1 MTTSATHGWGSHLET
16 CHRIQ
21 RPADQEDLGQTT
33 TSMPPSPSK
42 LFLMRCFELGGMNT
56 PLEFDAVLHEASLP
70 TSFEHNLMALAL
82 NEYFIEVGVSQSVT
96 YIDL

>member
-1 MTTSATHGWGSHLET
+1 MSNLPEPQVQLVELYRQHAALS
-16 CHRIQ
+16 I
-21 RPADQEDLGQTT
+21 ED
-33 TSMPPSPSK
+33 
-42 LFLMRCFELGGMNT
+42 FWMRCFELGGMNT
-56 PLEFDAVLHEASLP
+56 PLEFDSVLHEASLP

>member
-1 MTTSATHGWGSHLET
+1 
-16 CHRIQ
+16 
-21 RPADQEDLGQTT
+21 
-33 TSMPPSPSK
+33 
-42 LFLMRCFELGGMNT
+42 
-56 PLEFDAVLHEASLP
+56 VLHEASLP